1 MSAKFYRTDPRVAES
16 RILFFSENRVQFI
29 IDYEMYRC
37 RPSGRRPAKFREKN
51 MSQKSLCLL
60 FGCLFAYGPVFGQEE
75 YRFSNENPNTGVS
88 AGLIPWESYGRF
100 GPRSIRGPMIRNYSN
115 SRFSDG
121 GAMYDERGRWIGT
134 KANYPTSRFK
144 EYWKDPEF
152 QYYGSEEYYADQRK
166 RSIAAAEANADFYE
180 QLDAQQQPLNTTNR
194 GTYRPEPI
202 PQPPNLIAQIIQSRE
217 QEAQGPTPQN
227 ELQPQREELQREG
240 SAGQRSQ
247 RRSSQWFR
255 DPRNAGLSQGQLAGR
270 PRSVVPDNTARA
282 TNGVRAVGSAAFD
295 PNSISQTLAEY
306 PLGAPQPI
314 PPVYQPPTQEQIAA
328 AKQRAMQNFEANLEE
343 MILRSPE
350 VHLLAPVEVK
360 FENGIATLRGM
371 VSNEES
377 KIKAGQILLTV
388 PEVQQVKNLIS
399 VAP

>member
-1 MSAKFYRTDPRVAES
+1 
-16 RILFFSENRVQFI
+16 
-29 IDYEMYRC
+29 
-37 RPSGRRPAKFREKN
+37 
-51 MSQKSLCLL
+51 MSQKSFCLL
-60 FGCLFAYGPVFGQEE
+60 FGCLFVCGSVFGQEE
-75 YRFSNENPNTGVS
+75 YRYGNVNPDTGITAS
-88 AGLIPWESYGRF
+88 LIPRESYGRF

-121 GAMYDERGRWIGT
+121 GMMYDERGRWIGT

-166 RSIAAAEANADFYE
+166 RSLAAGEANAGFYDR
-180 QLDAQQQPLNTTNR
+180 LNPQQQPLNANNR

-202 PQPPNLIAQIIQSRE
+202 PQPPNLVAQIIQSRE
-217 QEAQGPTPQN
+217 QEAQEPTPQS
-227 ELQPQREELQREG
+227 ELQPQREELQRAG
-240 SAGQRSQ
+240 SAGPPEGGQRSQ

-255 DPRNAGLSQGQLAGR
+255 DPRNASPSQGQPAGR
-270 PRSVVPDNTARA
+270 PRSVVPDNTVRT
-282 TNGVRAVGSAAFD
+282 TNGVRSVGSAAFD

-306 PLGAPQPI
+306 PLGASQPI

-360 FENGIATLRGM
+360 FENGTATLRGM